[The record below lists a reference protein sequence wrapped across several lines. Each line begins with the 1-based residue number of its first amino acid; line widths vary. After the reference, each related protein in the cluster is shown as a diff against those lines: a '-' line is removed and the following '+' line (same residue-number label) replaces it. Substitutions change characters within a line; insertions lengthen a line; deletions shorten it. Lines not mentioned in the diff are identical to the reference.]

1 MLLKLNKPAFVAS
14 CCCLALAAV
23 LSPDVAH
30 AGGIA
35 EFANPVQQVL
45 NTLRGPVGKALA
57 AFMIG
62 VCAIGY
68 WFTRGE
74 EISGIWKSLMGVVFV
89 ITLLALCVPIVEKL
103 FTFSG
108 AIL

>member
-1 MLLKLNKPAFVAS
+1 MLLKLHNPVLAA
-14 CCCLALAAV
+14 CCCLAFAAV
-23 LSPDVAH
+23 LSPDMAH
-30 AGGIA
+30 AGGIT
-35 EFANPVQQVL
+35 EFAGPVQQVL
-45 NTLRGPVGKALA
+45 DTLRGPVGKALA

-62 VCAIGY
+62 VCAVGY

-89 ITLLALCVPIVEKL
+89 ISLLALCMPIVDKL

-108 AIL
+108 AVA